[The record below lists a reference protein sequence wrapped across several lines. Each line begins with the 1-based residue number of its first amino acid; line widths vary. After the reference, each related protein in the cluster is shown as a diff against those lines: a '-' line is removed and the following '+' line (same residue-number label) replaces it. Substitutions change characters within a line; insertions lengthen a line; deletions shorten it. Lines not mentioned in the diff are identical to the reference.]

1 MRLPLPTG
9 HLLPLVSRALV
20 SLCWLSSLFLR
31 STGHWGPS
39 LGLVQKP
46 LGLPTSGWGVTSPP
60 RCVLK
65 KLSRLPRLPEG
76 VSTGLRARA
85 PRTTGLPLLAVH
97 LSPESPDLGLLGPR
111 PQPLPGPQLSLWPS
125 ASHRAHDPPP
135 VAQNQCSLCVPCRS
149 SKFISSP

>member
-1 MRLPLPTG
+1 M
-9 HLLPLVSRALV
+9 
-20 SLCWLSSLFLR
+20 
-31 STGHWGPS
+31 PS

-46 LGLPTSGWGVTSPP
+46 LGLPTSGWGLTSPP

-111 PQPLPGPQLSLWPS
+111 PRPLPGPQLSLWPS
-125 ASHRAHDPPP
+125 ASHRAHDPTTSGSESMFPL
-135 VAQNQCSLCVPCRS
+135 CSLQVLKIHFRPLKYS
-149 SKFISSP
+149 